1 MIDMHAPKSYWGD
14 SLLIATYLINRMPSR
29 ILYFKTPLEVLS
41 PPLSTSKCVFP
52 KVFGC
57 VCFVHIHS
65 PTWGKLDPCALK
77 CIFVGYSP
85 TQKEYKCYN
94 PPSWKHFISM
104 DGNHILYPPTLLFRG
119 RVQVKRSFLW
129 VVLYPSLLLCQSMTN
144 NIRLLTSLLL
154 MSRVSHLQWRSWEF
168 TPDARKTRPFLMLF
182 AKHLTLTRVTILLPL
197 I

>member
-104 DGNHILYPPTLLFRG
+104 DVTLFE
-119 RVQVKRSFLW
+119 W
-129 VVLYPSLLLCQSMTN
+129 QSYFISTN
-144 NIRLLTSLLL
+144 TSLQGESPSEEKFS
-154 MSRVSHLQWRSWEF
+154 MSGPLPVSALVPKHDKQHPLVDESPTNESCEPPPMKELRVYSRC
-168 TPDARKTRPFLMLF
+168 
-182 AKHLTLTRVTILLPL
+182 
-197 I
+197 